1 MIRCRFSGLTAKYAE
16 KAVCMVTLDRPVVVR
31 RGAGPAPR
39 PTRRASLWIGLAAG
53 LVAYVGAGVPSYWGD
68 EAASVL
74 SAQRPWASLT
84 AELSTVD
91 AVHGLYYALLHV
103 WIDLFGSSE
112 WSTRAPSAIGIG
124 FLAAGVVVLGRRW
137 YDARTAILAGVLI
150 PLIPRAGVLAV
161 EARGYA
167 LAAAAAVWV
176 TVLFVHIVDRG
187 SGRVIW
193 VLYGAAVAA
202 SGTLFLYLLLMP
214 MVHAAWLFTW
224 RAFHGRVARRWI
236 GSMLIAAGLAAPIIL
251 AASTQRGQVA
261 FLAHRGYMSPRGW
274 FVTPWFAHPA
284 PAALLLPLLL
294 IGVLVVVRR
303 RRSIPGALPTL
314 VWLLAPAAVLVVLD
328 VFVSP
333 TYNPRYLSIS
343 LGAVALLIS
352 SGAWALVDV
361 AQRLGVR
368 GGALAGA
375 SLIAISAVV
384 LVPEFVHQR
393 TPFAK
398 DGGADGRAVA
408 AEVAARSDPGDTILF
423 GTGTRPSRAPRL
435 IYRLYPEA
443 FAGLEDPQLITPA
456 EQTDGLWDRMDV
468 VSDTAPTLDDGTVWL
483 LETGSSGSAEDDI
496 AALLRAGF
504 TQVSRTDVHRTIVY
518 EFQKGTS

>member
-1 MIRCRFSGLTAKYAE
+1 MIRRRFSGLTAKYAD
-16 KAVCMVTLDRPVVVR
+16 KAVCMVTLDRPVVVG

-39 PTRRASLWIGLAAG
+39 PMRRASLWVGLAAV
-53 LVAYVGAGVPSYWGD
+53 LVTYAGAGIPSYWGD

-74 SAQRPWASLT
+74 SAQRSWESLA

-91 AVHGLYYALLHV
+91 AVHGLYYSLLHV
-103 WIDLFGSSE
+103 WVDLFGSSE
-112 WSTRAPSAIGIG
+112 WSTRALSAIGIG

-137 YDARTAILAGVLI
+137 YDTRTAILAGLLV
-150 PLIPRAGVLAV
+150 PLIPRAGVLAI

-176 TVLFVHIVDRG
+176 TVLLVHIVDRG
-187 SGRVIW
+187 SGRAAW
-193 VLYGAAVAA
+193 VLYATAVAV

-214 MVHAAWLFTW
+214 LVHAAWLLTR
-224 RAFHGRVARRWI
+224 RALHGRVARRWV
-236 GSMLIAAGLAAPIIL
+236 GSMAIAAVLAAPIIL
-251 AASTQRGQVA
+251 AASSQRGQVA
-261 FLAHRGYMSPRGW
+261 FLSHRGYMSMRGW

-284 PAALLLPLLL
+284 PAALLLPLLA
-294 IGVLVVVRR
+294 IGVLVVLRR
-303 RRSIPGALPTL
+303 RRSIPAALPT
-314 VWLLAPAAVLVVLD
+314 VAWLLAPAAVLVLLD

-343 LGAVALLIS
+343 LGAVALLLS
-352 SGAWALVDV
+352 SGAWAVVDL
-361 AQRLGVR
+361 ARRIDVR
-368 GGALAGA
+368 GGTLAATALLGIGA
-375 SLIAISAVV
+375 VI

-393 TPFAK
+393 TAFAK

-408 AEVAARSDPGDTILF
+408 AEVAARSDPGDAVLF

-456 EQTDGLWDRMDV
+456 DETDGLWDRMDV
-468 VSDTAPTLDDGTVWL
+468 VADVAPGLGDGTVWL
-483 LETGSSGSAEDDI
+483 LETGSSGSADDDV
-496 AALLRAGF
+496 AALQRAGF

-518 EFQKGTS
+518 EFRKGTS

>member
-1 MIRCRFSGLTAKYAE
+1 M
-16 KAVCMVTLDRPVVVR
+16 
-31 RGAGPAPR
+31 
-39 PTRRASLWIGLAAG
+39 
-53 LVAYVGAGVPSYWGD
+53 
-68 EAASVL
+68 
-74 SAQRPWASLT
+74 
-84 AELSTVD
+84 
-91 AVHGLYYALLHV
+91 
-103 WIDLFGSSE
+103 
-112 WSTRAPSAIGIG
+112 
-124 FLAAGVVVLGRRW
+124 
-137 YDARTAILAGVLI
+137 
-150 PLIPRAGVLAV
+150 
-161 EARGYA
+161 
-167 LAAAAAVWV
+167 
-176 TVLFVHIVDRG
+176 
-187 SGRVIW
+187 
-193 VLYGAAVAA
+193 
-202 SGTLFLYLLLMP
+202 
-214 MVHAAWLFTW
+214 
-224 RAFHGRVARRWI
+224 
-236 GSMLIAAGLAAPIIL
+236 
-251 AASTQRGQVA
+251 
-261 FLAHRGYMSPRGW
+261 
-274 FVTPWFAHPA
+274 
-284 PAALLLPLLL
+284 

-468 VSDTAPTLDDGTVWL
+468 VSDLAPTLDDGTVWL